1 MVEVRASRHVE
12 VRVTRCATRRVEGWH
27 ELEGQPTFELCL
39 VRAGCFRYRDER
51 GEILLDP
58 GSGVFGAPSQPGE
71 VCHPAPGGDLA
82 TFVFVSA
89 AAVAAVGCGAVD
101 LPLGVHTA
109 PSVDRAHWRLL
120 AGALRDADDADAAEA
135 AEVEEQALAVFAA
148 ALAQREPARARARW
162 PRTERARRRLVDDA
176 RELLVADPSVTD
188 LVDLA
193 SRVGTSPHHLSRL
206 FVAQTGMGVAR
217 YRMRLRVLRALDRLR
232 DRGVPL
238 AEVAADCGFADH
250 AHMTRSLR
258 RHLGATPSRLRAELE
273 EQHVVQP

>member
-1 MVEVRASRHVE
+1 MVEIRASRHVA
-12 VRVTRCATRRVEGWH
+12 VRATRCGTRRVEGWH
-27 ELEGQPTFELCL
+27 EVQGEPTFELCL

-51 GEILLDP
+51 GEILVDP
-58 GSGVFGAPSQPGE
+58 GSGVFGAPFQPGE

-82 TFVFVSA
+82 TFVLVSPT
-89 AAVAAVGCGAVD
+89 AVAAVGSGAVD

-120 AGALRDADDADAAEA
+120 AGALRDADGAEA
-135 AEVEEQALAVFAA
+135 DEVEEQALAVFAA
-148 ALAQREPARARARW
+148 ALAQREPARARARL

-176 RELLVADPSVTD
+176 RELLVADPSVAD

-193 SRVGTSPHHLSRL
+193 SRVGSSPHHLSRL

-258 RHLGATPSRLRAELE
+258 RHLGTTPSRLRAELA
-273 EQHVVQP
+273 EQRVGQQ